1 MKRASIISHSSKTKS
16 SPSSGS
22 TTKSPTQRQRILE
35 LLRARGR
42 FGATNVDLVALKIF
56 RYSSRLRELRQQN
69 FCIDTV
75 RVTEGL
81 YKYILRSEPDTPKAL
96 PSFERK
102 SREQLTPSLFPPA
115 TGRDGR
121 P

>member
-1 MKRASIISHSSKTKS
+1 MDIVEEHRAKS
-16 SPSSGS
+16 SSTCFPPSAPTS
-22 TTKSPTQRQRILE
+22 KSPTQRQRILE

-56 RYSSRLRELRQQN
+56 RYSSRLRELRQQG

-75 RVTEGL
+75 RVSEGL
-81 YKYILRSEPDTPKAL
+81 YKYILRSEPDTPTPL

-102 SREQLTPSLFPPA
+102 PREAFTPPLFPPA